1 MKLNDYTIYYNENL
15 LTALY
20 KIENNKKGFLIV
32 LYDDDKCCGTLSD
45 GDIRRSILV
54 NNNIGELTGAI
65 CAKTFVYINTTDS
78 FEKIIQLFKDNK
90 INFIPIL
97 DKNNKLIN
105 VITKRNM
112 HLLLLKNIEYN
123 YDYDFINMQDEEIE
137 NEIFYRPW
145 GIYRTTL
152 LNKYSQSK
160 LLVVYPESELSL
172 QEHKKRDEH
181 WIIMHG
187 NGNLVIGELKKRVT
201 RGDYI
206 FIPRGCKHQLINNDK
221 KENLMV
227 AEVQIGEYFG
237 EDDIVRYSDKYGR
250 K

>member
-1 MKLNDYTIYYNENL
+1 MKLKDFTIYCNENL
-15 LTALY
+15 LAALY
-20 KIENNKKGFLIV
+20 KIEKNKKGFLMV
-32 LYDDDKCCGTLSD
+32 LNEDNKCCGTLSD
-45 GDIRRSILV
+45 GDIRRSIL
-54 NNNIGELTGAI
+54 NDNDIDDLIESIYTKN
-65 CAKTFVYINTTDS
+65 FVYINTTDS
-78 FEKIIQLFKDNK
+78 FEKIIQLFKGNK

-112 HLLLLKNIEYN
+112 HLLLLKNIGYK

-152 LNKYSQSK
+152 LNEYSQSK

-187 NGNLVIGELKKRVT
+187 NGSLVIGELKKKVT

-206 FIPRGCKHQLINNDK
+206 FIPRGCKHQLINSDK

>member
-1 MKLNDYTIYYNENL
+1 
-15 LTALY
+15 
-20 KIENNKKGFLIV
+20 
-32 LYDDDKCCGTLSD
+32 
-45 GDIRRSILV
+45 
-54 NNNIGELTGAI
+54 
-65 CAKTFVYINTTDS
+65 
-78 FEKIIQLFKDNK
+78 
-90 INFIPIL
+90 
-97 DKNNKLIN
+97 
-105 VITKRNM
+105 M